1 MVAAEVVV
9 EGAVVD
15 HMVVA
20 MEEALEEVV
29 VMEEDLVVVVEDM
42 AEALA
47 DGGFRF
53 QGHST

>member
-1 MVAAEVVV
+1 MAAAEVVV

-20 MEEALEEVV
+20 MEEALEEAV